1 MNPYLKNLSKIE
13 FVITNACTG
22 RCKHC
27 SQGEH
32 KSSGAY
38 IDPILAAD
46 TVRLVTESFDIKTVM
61 TFGGE
66 PLLYPETVYAVQRAA
81 LKAGV
86 EKRQLITNGFFTMD
100 IDKMRETAKRLYECG
115 VNDLLLSVDA
125 FHAECIPMDIVKA
138 FALEVQNAGIPIRT
152 QPAWLVGKEDDNPY
166 NLKTK
171 ELLCEFKAFG
181 IEENEGNIIFP
192 EGNALLYLKEYFREV
207 IPDNPYVEDPFDV
220 KCLSVDPK
228 GSVLDGN
235 VYKNGIAEILKKY
248 DPDVYP

>member
-1 MNPYLKNLSKIE
+1 MNRYLKNLEKIE
-13 FVITNACTG
+13 FVVTYACTG

-32 KSSGAY
+32 SMTGEY
-38 IDPILAAD
+38 IDPRIAAD
-46 TVRLVTESFDIKTVM
+46 TVRTVTESFDIKTVM

-66 PLLYPETVYAVQRAA
+66 PLLYPEAVYAVQKAA

-86 EKRQLITNGFFTMD
+86 EKRQLITNGFFTRD
-100 IDKMRETAKRLYECG
+100 IDKMRGVTKGLYECG
-115 VNDLLLSVDA
+115 VNDLLLSVDS
-125 FHAECIPMDIVKA
+125 FHAEAIPMELVKA
-138 FALEVQNAGIPIRT
+138 FAIEVKNAGIPIRT

-192 EGNALLYLKEYFREV
+192 EGNALLYLKEYFGEV
-207 IPDNPYVEDPFDV
+207 IPENPYLEDPFDV
-220 KCLSVDPK
+220 RCLSVDQK
-228 GSVLDGN
+228 GNVLDGN
-235 VYKNGIAEILKKY
+235 IYRGHIEDILENYNPIKN
-248 DPDVYP
+248 